1 MLPSWNIIFINITV
15 IILWYCVVT
24 QIGEHNWVIWKQNK
38 WVYDL
43 YNMLVSF
50 QNDIV
55 VLVHMWSICVS
66 LIVVFSTKVS
76 LKLYLFINAYNV
88 DDWFVFV
95 KMFILKFPI
104 ITIEQCESIFCTM
117 FFKIELTCDT
127 YILGGLYIAIM
138 YNASHVLS
146 LKSAVINLTLQF
158 VIVVFSVNDTLSS

>member
-1 MLPSWNIIFINITV
+1 
-15 IILWYCVVT
+15 
-24 QIGEHNWVIWKQNK
+24 
-38 WVYDL
+38 
-43 YNMLVSF
+43 
-50 QNDIV
+50 
-55 VLVHMWSICVS
+55 
-66 LIVVFSTKVS
+66 
-76 LKLYLFINAYNV
+76 
-88 DDWFVFV
+88 
-95 KMFILKFPI
+95 MFILKFPI